1 MEIFFIFFK
10 KTSTTTRYMADIY
23 NYYFIDTR
31 QIETEKL
38 NQKNKLPPK
47 KKSQPIEIDFL
58 SFNKLKHLIFFST
71 PLLFYIHKVNSLFLL
86 MKPHHLIP

>member
-1 MEIFFIFFK
+1 MEIFFIFKK

-38 NQKNKLPPK
+38 NQKEK
-47 KKSQPIEIDFL
+47 I
-58 SFNKLKHLIFFST
+58 ST
-71 PLLFYIHKVNSLFLL
+71 Y
-86 MKPHHLIP
+86 